1 MTKYQKKA
9 WVITDWDG
17 EISNLSVSIFDTKK
31 EAEEELEYLNKLPD
45 PKVKGRNK
53 IIRVEVKEL

>member
-31 EAEEELEYLNKLPD
+31 EAEEELLEYLNKLPN
-45 PKVKGRNK
+45 PKIKGRNK
-53 IIRVEVKEL
+53 IIRVEVKE